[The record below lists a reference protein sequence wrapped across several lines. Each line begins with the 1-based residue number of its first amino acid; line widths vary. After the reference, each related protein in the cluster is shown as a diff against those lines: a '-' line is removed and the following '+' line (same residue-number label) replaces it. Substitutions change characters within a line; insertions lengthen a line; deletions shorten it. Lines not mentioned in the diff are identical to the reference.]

1 MQRRRRE
8 NTALS
13 DPALAKAQATA
24 VHSHSMPTTKQKQKA
39 NKKINSAKTI
49 ETIIVGV
56 IFAMHFLQMQG
67 YIIIA
72 TPKRTWQS
80 QCTPAIT
87 DCSMC
92 RSVAAST
99 ASAKT
104 PVRTVDMRTLQKKGF
119 NSGRAFHEH
128 LMEVWR
134 NAMRK
139 QKEYNVGRLVSI
151 CTRRTCRDYDT

>member
-1 MQRRRRE
+1 MQGRRRD
-8 NTALS
+8 NTTPS
-13 DPALAKAQATA
+13 ERTPAVVQATT

-80 QCTPAIT
+80 QRTPAVT

-99 ASAKT
+99 ASAT
-104 PVRTVDMRTLQKKGF
+104 CTNCGYAHIAKKDSIQENPF
-119 NSGRAFHEH
+119 
-128 LMEVWR
+128 M
-134 NAMRK
+134 
-139 QKEYNVGRLVSI
+139 NV
-151 CTRRTCRDYDT
+151 

>member
-1 MQRRRRE
+1 
-8 NTALS
+8 
-13 DPALAKAQATA
+13 
-24 VHSHSMPTTKQKQKA
+24 
-39 NKKINSAKTI
+39 
-49 ETIIVGV
+49 
-56 IFAMHFLQMQG
+56 MHFLQMQG

-80 QCTPAIT
+80 QRTPAIT

-119 NSGRAFHEH
+119 NSGKSFH
-128 LMEVWR
+128 
-134 NAMRK
+134 
-139 QKEYNVGRLVSI
+139 
-151 CTRRTCRDYDT
+151 